1 MLAYYPELRAIHQHA
16 YNAYDKFG
24 LVSVPLQSIF
34 SVVCSEVGG
43 AVTSTVLTGGRVAT
57 YQRFLHASLQQKGF
71 SFVQGRK
78 GVLYVIEPPCCRAF
92 EILQWPDL
100 GYLSL
105 TGPDPKS

>member
-43 AVTSTVLTGGRVAT
+43 TVTSTVLTGGRVAT
-57 YQRFLHASLQQKGF
+57 YQRLLHASLQHKGF
-71 SFVQGRK
+71 S
-78 GVLYVIEPPCCRAF
+78 LCRVERASF
-92 EILQWPDL
+92 LLLIPRASGHSRSCSGLI
-100 GYLSL
+100 
-105 TGPDPKS
+105 